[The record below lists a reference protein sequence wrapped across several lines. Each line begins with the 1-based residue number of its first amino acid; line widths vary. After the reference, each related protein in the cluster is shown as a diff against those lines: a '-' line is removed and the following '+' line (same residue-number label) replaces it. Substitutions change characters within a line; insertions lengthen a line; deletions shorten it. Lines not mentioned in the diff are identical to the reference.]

1 MPHPSLAHE
10 NQYQLESVL
19 VPLTSVQRASSP
31 RRVDAEPASAD
42 DRAATHRRLARRT
55 VLLSGLLVL
64 AILVLVVVAGATG
77 AVTVTLPQAAQI
89 VLGHLVPGMP
99 WMSDGSLTPLQDQ
112 AVWQFRLPRALL
124 AGLAGAGLA
133 LAGALMQVT
142 VRNPLAEPYIL
153 GVSSGAS
160 VGAVLVIV
168 FGSAA
173 IGGLPLHLAAF
184 VGALVACIAVATLA
198 RSGGT
203 LAPTRMILAGVALGT
218 LFSAITSYLTIS
230 TDAQNV
236 VSTLFFLLGSVS
248 AATMTSLLGPAI
260 GLAVA
265 CLVAAYLTRSLN
277 ALMTGDESAASL
289 GVNAT
294 KLRAVLLIVAS
305 LLTGTVVSVAGGIGF
320 VGLVVPH
327 LARIAV
333 GADHRRMLPVTVLG
347 GAAFLMIAD
356 LLARTVAAPTE
367 IPLGIL
373 TAFVGAPFFLWL
385 MRRRGA
391 ERAGFGR

>member
-1 MPHPSLAHE
+1 MLQALRRSSADSTPVRRAPNRPHP
-10 NQYQLESVL
+10 
-19 VPLTSVQRASSP
+19 
-31 RRVDAEPASAD
+31 
-42 DRAATHRRLARRT
+42 LARRAA
-55 VLLSGLLVL
+55 LLTTTLAVVALL
-64 AILVLVVVAGATG
+64 LVVVSG
-77 AVTVTLPQAAQI
+77 AVGSVAVTPLQAAQI
-89 VLGHLVPGMP
+89 VVGHLVPGMP

-112 AVWQFRLPRALL
+112 AVWQFRLPRVLL

-168 FGSAA
+168 LGSAA
-173 IGGLPLHLAAF
+173 VGGLSLNVAAF
-184 VGALVACIAVATLA
+184 IGALVACGCVAALA
-198 RSGGT
+198 RKDGALS
-203 LAPTRMILAGVALGT
+203 PTRMILSGVALGS

-236 VSTLFFLLGSVS
+236 VSVLFFLLGSVS
-248 AATMTSLLGPAI
+248 AATMTSLVGPTIALVVGCVVAG
-260 GLAVA
+260 GLA
-265 CLVAAYLTRSLN
+265 RSLN
-277 ALMTGDESAASL
+277 ALLTGDESAASL
-289 GVNAT
+289 GVDAT
-294 KLRAVLLIVAS
+294 RLRGVLLVVAS
-305 LLTGTVVSVAGGIGF
+305 LLTGAVVSVAGGIGF

-327 LARIAV
+327 VARIAV
-333 GADHRRMLPVTVLG
+333 GSDHRRTLPVTVLG
-347 GAAFLMIAD
+347 GAVFLMAAD

-385 MRRRGA
+385 MRRAGS

>member
-1 MPHPSLAHE
+1 MPSPSLAAA
-10 NQYQLESVL
+10 SVRSAADGASTTSRQR
-19 VPLTSVQRASSP
+19 LT
-31 RRVDAEPASAD
+31 
-42 DRAATHRRLARRT
+42 RRT
-55 VLLSGLLVL
+55 SALCIALVA
-64 AILVLVVVAGATG
+64 AILVLIVISGAIG
-77 AVTVTLPQAAQI
+77 SVQVHPLEAAQI
-89 VLGHLVPGMP
+89 VIGHLLPGIP

-124 AGLAGAGLA
+124 AALGGAGLA

-168 FGSAA
+168 LGSAA
-173 IGGLPLHLAAF
+173 LGGLSMNVAAF
-184 VGALVACIAVATLA
+184 AGALTACACVWALA
-198 RSGGT
+198 RKNGS
-203 LAPTRMILAGVALGT
+203 LSPTRMILSGVALGT
-218 LFSAITSYLTIS
+218 LLSAVTSYLTIS

-236 VSTLFFLLGSVS
+236 VSVLFFLLGSVS
-248 AATMTSLLGPAI
+248 AATMSSLIGPAVALVI
-260 GLAVA
+260 AGTIAALLA
-265 CLVAAYLTRSLN
+265 RSLN

-289 GVNAT
+289 GIDASR
-294 KLRAVLLIVAS
+294 LRGLMLVIAS

-320 VGLVVPH
+320 VGLVIPH
-327 LARIAV
+327 IARIAV
-333 GADHRRMLPVTVLG
+333 GADHRRLIPVTILG
-347 GAAFLMIAD
+347 GSVFLMVAD

-385 MRRRGA
+385 MRRSGA
-391 ERAGFGR
+391 DRAGFGR

>member
-1 MPHPSLAHE
+1 MSDALAR
-10 NQYQLESVL
+10 
-19 VPLTSVQRASSP
+19 PRAT
-31 RRVDAEPASAD
+31 
-42 DRAATHRRLARRT
+42 AATAATVRTRGASRVAALCAALGVGILLA
-55 VLLSGLLVL
+55 VILSGS
-64 AILVLVVVAGATG
+64 IG
-77 AVTVTLPQAAQI
+77 AVGVTPIQAAQL
-89 VLGHLVPGMP
+89 VLGHLLPGMP

-142 VRNPLAEPYIL
+142 VRNALAEPYIL

-168 FGSAA
+168 LGSAA
-173 IGGLPLHLAAF
+173 LGGLSLNIAAF
-184 VGALVACIAVATLA
+184 VGALLACVCVAALA
-198 RSGGT
+198 RKDGELS
-203 LAPTRMILAGVALGT
+203 PTRMILAGVALGT

-236 VSTLFFLLGSVS
+236 VSVLFFLLGSVS
-248 AATMTSLLGPAI
+248 AATMPSLIGPAI
-260 GLAVA
+260 ALAIS
-265 CLVAAYLTRSLN
+265 CAAAAVLARPLN

-289 GVNAT
+289 GIQPAR
-294 KLRAVLLIVAS
+294 LRGLLLVIAS
-305 LLTGTVVSVAGGIGF
+305 LLTGCVVSVAGGIGF
-320 VGLVVPH
+320 VGLVIPH
-327 LARIAV
+327 VARIAV

-347 GAAFLMIAD
+347 GAFFLMTAD

-385 MRRRGA
+385 MRRRA
-391 ERAGFGR
+391 ADQAGFDR

>member
-1 MPHPSLAHE
+1 MIPAAPTKHA
-10 NQYQLESVL
+10 
-19 VPLTSVQRASSP
+19 TSPFTR
-31 RRVDAEPASAD
+31 
-42 DRAATHRRLARRT
+42 ARRSRARRAR
-55 VLLSGLLVL
+55 VLCAALVAAAL
-64 AILVLVVVAGATG
+64 AIIAISGSVGTVVVSPLEAG
-77 AVTVTLPQAAQI
+77 QI
-89 VLGHLVPGMP
+89 VAGHLLPGMP

-124 AGLAGAGLA
+124 AALAGAGLA

-173 IGGLPLHLAAF
+173 LGGLTMNAAAFAGALAACLT
-184 VGALVACIAVATLA
+184 VSVLA
-198 RSGGT
+198 RSAGA
-203 LAPTRMILAGVALGT
+203 LSPTRMILAGVALGT
-218 LFSAITSYLTIS
+218 LFSAVTSYLTIS
-230 TDAQNV
+230 TEAHSV
-236 VSTLFFLLGSVS
+236 VSILFFLLGSVS
-248 AATMTSLLGPAI
+248 AATMTSLIGPAI
-260 GLAVA
+260 ALLIAVIIAAA
-265 CLVAAYLTRSLN
+265 CARPLN

-289 GVNAT
+289 GIDPT
-294 KLRAVLLIVAS
+294 RLRALMLVVAS
-305 LLTGTVVSVAGGIGF
+305 LLTGAIVSVAGGIGF
-320 VGLVVPH
+320 VGLVIPH

-347 GAAFLMIAD
+347 GAVFLMLAD
-356 LLARTVAAPTE
+356 LLARTVAMPTE

-385 MRRRGA
+385 MRGRRA
-391 ERAGFGR
+391 DEAGFAR

>member
-1 MPHPSLAHE
+1 MTAGSLAHPSH
-10 NQYQLESVL
+10 QTGSGPGPVA
-19 VPLTSVQRASSP
+19 PG
-31 RRVDAEPASAD
+31 RV
-42 DRAATHRRLARRT
+42 RRRLVRRT
-55 VLLSGLLVL
+55 WLLCTAL
-64 AILVLVVVAGATG
+64 ALAACALVVISG
-77 AVTVTLPQAAQI
+77 AVGSVAVSPVQAAQL
-89 VLGHLVPGMP
+89 VVGHLLPGMP

-168 FGSAA
+168 LGSATL
-173 IGGLPLHLAAF
+173 GGLSLNAAAF
-184 VGALVACIAVATLA
+184 AGALGACVCVATLA
-198 RSGGT
+198 RKDGALS
-203 LAPTRMILAGVALGT
+203 PTRMILAGVALGT
-218 LFSAITSYLTIS
+218 LFSAVTSYLTIS
-230 TDAQNV
+230 TSAQNV
-236 VSTLFFLLGSVS
+236 VSVLFFLLGSVS
-248 AATMTSLLGPAI
+248 AATMSSLVGPA
-260 GLAVA
+260 VA
-265 CLVAAYLTRSLN
+265 LLVAGVTALLLTRSLN
-277 ALMTGDESAASL
+277 ALMTGDESATSL
-289 GVNAT
+289 GVDAT
-294 KLRAVLLIVAS
+294 RLRGVLLVVAS

-327 LARIAV
+327 VARIAV
-333 GADHRRMLPVTVLG
+333 GADHRRMLPVAVLG
-347 GAAFLMIAD
+347 GAAFLMAAD

-385 MRRRGA
+385 MRRGGA

>member
-1 MPHPSLAHE
+1 ML
-10 NQYQLESVL
+10 SVALSVTACFL
-19 VPLTSVQRASSP
+19 VV
-31 RRVDAEPASAD
+31 
-42 DRAATHRRLARRT
+42 
-55 VLLSGLLVL
+55 LSG
-64 AILVLVVVAGATG
+64 
-77 AVTVTLPQAAQI
+77 AVGSVSVGPVDAAQI
-89 VLGHLVPGMP
+89 VIGHLVPGMP
-99 WMSDGSLTPLQDQ
+99 WMSDGTLTPLQDQ
-112 AVWQFRLPRALL
+112 AVWQFRLPRTLL
-124 AGLAGAGLA
+124 AALAGAGLA

-173 IGGLPLHLAAF
+173 LGGLSLNVAAFAGALAAC
-184 VGALVACIAVATLA
+184 VGVAALA
-198 RSGGT
+198 RKNAELS
-203 LAPTRMILAGVALGT
+203 PTRMILAGVALGT
-218 LFSAITSYLTIS
+218 LLSAVTSYLTIS

-236 VSTLFFLLGSVS
+236 VSVLFFLLGSVS
-248 AATMTSLLGPAI
+248 AASMPSLIGPA
-260 GLAVA
+260 VA
-265 CLVAAYLTRSLN
+265 LVVAGVIAALLVRSLN
-277 ALMTGDESAASL
+277 ALLTGDESAVSL
-289 GVNAT
+289 GVNASR
-294 KLRAVLLIVAS
+294 LRGLLLVVAS

-320 VGLVVPH
+320 VGLVIPH
-327 LARIAV
+327 FARIAV

-347 GAAFLMIAD
+347 GAVFLMIAD

-385 MRRRGA
+385 MRRDGA

>member
-1 MPHPSLAHE
+1 MP
-10 NQYQLESVL
+10 
-19 VPLTSVQRASSP
+19 
-31 RRVDAEPASAD
+31 AEPTTRTPAAD
-42 DRAATHRRLARRT
+42 PRTAPGAPPGARRRLARRT
-55 VLLSGLLVL
+55 WWVCGALTLSLALLVVLSG
-64 AILVLVVVAGATG
+64 
-77 AVTVTLPQAAQI
+77 AVGSVKVDPTQAAQI
-89 VLGHLVPGMP
+89 VAGHLVPGMP

-173 IGGLPLHLAAF
+173 LGGLSLNLAAF
-184 VGALVACIAVATLA
+184 AGALGACVCVAALA
-198 RSGGT
+198 RKDGALS
-203 LAPTRMILAGVALGT
+203 PTRMILAGVALGT

-230 TDAQNV
+230 TSAQNV
-236 VSTLFFLLGSVS
+236 VSVLFFLLGSVS
-248 AATMTSLLGPAI
+248 AATMSSLTGPA
-260 GLAVA
+260 LALGTAVV
-265 CLVAAYLTRSLN
+265 VAALLARSLN
-277 ALMTGDESAASL
+277 ALMTGDESAVSL
-289 GVNAT
+289 GVDAT
-294 KLRAVLLIVAS
+294 RLRGLLLVVAS

-320 VGLVVPH
+320 VGLVIPH
-327 LARIAV
+327 IARIVV

-347 GAAFLMIAD
+347 GAVFLMGAD

-385 MRRRGA
+385 MRRGGA

>member
-1 MPHPSLAHE
+1 MDAAVPSL
-10 NQYQLESVL
+10 ESR
-19 VPLTSVQRASSP
+19 RAGDL
-31 RRVDAEPASAD
+31 RG
-42 DRAATHRRLARRT
+42 RLARRT
-55 VLLSGLLVL
+55 ALLCVALTVLIMVLIVISG
-64 AILVLVVVAGATG
+64 AIGSVSVSPGQAARLVV
-77 AVTVTLPQAAQI
+77 
-89 VLGHLVPGMP
+89 GHLLPGMP

-168 FGSAA
+168 FGSAVL
-173 IGGLPLHLAAF
+173 GGLSLNLAAF
-184 VGALVACIAVATLA
+184 GGALAACGCVWALA
-198 RSGGT
+198 RKRGALS
-203 LAPTRMILAGVALGT
+203 PTRMILAGVALGT
-218 LFSAITSYLTIS
+218 LLSAVTSYLTIS

-236 VSTLFFLLGSVS
+236 VSVLFFLLGSVS
-248 AATMTSLLGPAI
+248 AATMGSLLGPAI
-260 GLAVA
+260 AVVVA
-265 CLVAAYLTRSLN
+265 ALVAALLARSLN
-277 ALMTGDESAASL
+277 ALMTGDESAVSL
-289 GVNAT
+289 GVNASR
-294 KLRAVLLIVAS
+294 LRGLLLVVAS

-327 LARIAV
+327 VARIAV
-333 GADHRRMLPVTVLG
+333 GADHRRLIPVTLLG
-347 GAAFLMIAD
+347 GAAFLIIAD

-385 MRRRGA
+385 MRRDGA
-391 ERAGFGR
+391 DRAGFGR

>member
-1 MPHPSLAHE
+1 MLA
-10 NQYQLESVL
+10 L
-19 VPLTSVQRASSP
+19 
-31 RRVDAEPASAD
+31 
-42 DRAATHRRLARRT
+42 
-55 VLLSGLLVL
+55 GLLV
-64 AILVLVVVAGATG
+64 VVSG
-77 AVTVTLPQAAQI
+77 AVGSVAVTTTQAAQI
-89 VLGHLVPGMP
+89 VIGHLVPGMP

-173 IGGLPLHLAAF
+173 LGGLSLNLAAF
-184 VGALVACIAVATLA
+184 AGALGACLCVAALA
-198 RSGGT
+198 RKDGALS
-203 LAPTRMILAGVALGT
+203 PTRMILAGVALGT

-230 TDAQNV
+230 TSAQNV
-236 VSTLFFLLGSVS
+236 VSVLFFLLGSVS
-248 AATMTSLLGPAI
+248 AATMSSLTGPV
-260 GLAVA
+260 LALAAAVV
-265 CLVAAYLTRSLN
+265 VAALLARSLN
-277 ALMTGDESAASL
+277 ALMTGDESAVSL
-289 GVNAT
+289 GVDAT
-294 KLRAVLLIVAS
+294 RLRGLLLVVAS

-327 LARIAV
+327 VARIVV

-347 GAAFLMIAD
+347 GAAFLMGAD
-356 LLARTVAAPTE
+356 LLARTVASPTE

-385 MRRRGA
+385 MRRGGA